1 MTQNRWKS
9 PVLWTAIIAQL
20 VSIALATGLIDLTLG
35 EQINQVG
42 AMVAQLLVLLGI
54 FNNPTDKENI

>member
-1 MTQNRWKS
+1 MTQKRWKS
-9 PVLWTAIIAQL
+9 PVLWTAIIAQV
-20 VSIALATGLIDLTLG
+20 VSIALATGLIDTGLG

-54 FNNPTDKENI
+54 FNNPTDSENI